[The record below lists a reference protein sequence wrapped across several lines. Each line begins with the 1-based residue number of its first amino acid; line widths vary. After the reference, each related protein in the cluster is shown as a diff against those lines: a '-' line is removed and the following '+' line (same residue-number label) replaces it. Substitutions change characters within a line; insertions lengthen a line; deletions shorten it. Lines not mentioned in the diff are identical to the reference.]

1 MDFMEIIHVIV
12 PIVVGAVIG
21 YCTNFIAIK
30 MLFRPYKEIRIGG
43 KKLPF
48 TPGIIPKNQ
57 SRMATAVGRTVSQQ
71 LFTSGDLT
79 ENLRNGS
86 TLSELSNK
94 ITDSIFTSE
103 MTISSISDKD
113 ELSQT
118 ELGIKISKGLSAKA
132 VKRLSET
139 DMNPIIKPAVREIL
153 AEYLKNPMVSMLL
166 NEKLLSAIDE
176 KIEDGLKSYIEKSG
190 QETLEKYISEQ
201 MDHIAEKTL
210 KDTVTEFSFDR
221 ETISQG
227 VQNMLEKVIDKFAV
241 SVAESIDIQKIVT
254 SKIEAMEVE
263 QLEELL
269 MSIMKNEL
277 QAVINLGALLGAI
290 IGVINIFI

>member
-1 MDFMEIIHVIV
+1 MDFMEILHIAA
-12 PIVVGAVIG
+12 PILIGAVIG
-21 YCTNFIAIK
+21 YFTNFIAIK
-30 MLFRPYKEIRIGG
+30 MLFRPHKEIRIGG
-43 KKLPF
+43 KRLPF

-57 SRMATAVGRTVSQQ
+57 SRMAAAVGRTVSEQ

-79 ENLRNGS
+79 ENLRKGS
-86 TLSELSNK
+86 TLSELSDK
-94 ITDSIFTSE
+94 ITEEIFTSE
-103 MTISSISDKD
+103 ITLASVSDKE

-118 ELGIKISKGLSAKA
+118 ELGVRISQGLSAKA
-132 VKRLSET
+132 VKKLSAT
-139 DMNPIIKPAVREIL
+139 DMKPIIRPAVREIL
-153 AEYLKNPMVSMLL
+153 AEYLKNPMVSMFL

-201 MDHIAEKTL
+201 MDHIAGKTL
-210 KDTVTEFSFDR
+210 RDTLTEFSVDR
-221 ETISQG
+221 ETVSRG
-227 VQNMLEKVIDKFAV
+227 VQHMLEKVIDKFAV
-241 SVAESIDIQKIVT
+241 SVAESIDIKRIVT
-254 SKIEAMEVE
+254 EKIEAMDVD
-263 QLEELL
+263 QLENLL